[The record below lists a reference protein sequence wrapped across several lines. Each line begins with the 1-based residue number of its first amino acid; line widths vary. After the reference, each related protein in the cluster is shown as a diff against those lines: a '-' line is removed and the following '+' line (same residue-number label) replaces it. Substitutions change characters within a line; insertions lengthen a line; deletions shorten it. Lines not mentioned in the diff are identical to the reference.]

1 MLKDM
6 YIGEIFGICADRIFA
21 SSIHF
26 MCGMVMM

>member
-1 MLKDM
+1 VLKDV
-6 YIGEIFGICADRIFA
+6 YICEIFGICADRIFA